1 MYPSRNEMINYY
13 AEKSGFHINDIDWYY
28 AFGAFKLATILQQ
41 IYIRFLKGQTNDQ
54 RFSDFGKRI
63 EALVNRANKVY
74 GFNSNTNKG

>member
-1 MYPSRNEMINYY
+1 MLAIPKAKPGKFANEEPGAVQFSR
-13 AEKSGFHINDIDWYY
+13 S
-28 AFGAFKLATILQQ
+28 FGAFKLAAILQQ